1 MQHNQRGFSKSL
13 LMTALVTGTVLW
25 GSNSVLAS
33 ETAPEFSLDPLVITA
48 QKREKKDLETPAA
61 VDVITTEDVEKNG
74 GASAFEVLR
83 HSLGLSATSMG
94 PNGASWGTM
103 TSEIT
108 IRGVER
114 GTLILLDG
122 VPLNQDG
129 KYNLEDIPSDIIDR
143 IEIVR
148 GGGSVLYGSEA
159 SGGVINIIT
168 KKNVGNNIKVS
179 AGNYG
184 REQYS
189 VSVGADGFDATAYYE
204 DRGKVDRIT
213 TDAKSGMGKNKL
225 NKHVE
230 YNNGERKGIRWSY
243 DLNDNLTFYHMYS
256 QNENKMSHISNEG
269 GYNNSIAQTNN
280 YKDVD
285 NNFTL
290 NFDDKYGFKASA
302 SYGTQEKE
310 YYKTA
315 YNKNGSISSDGL
327 NSWRKGHNTNIDIN
341 KSFNIGENKLLIG
354 ANYKKEDM
362 DIYGNKIGVTSGN
375 GRATY
380 DRDTYSLYAS
390 YDWKMSNSDN
400 LIVNMR
406 ETFAKNCGAQYS
418 TFDSKQEDMSEFTP
432 EVQYIKKLNEN
443 SSIYAKAGKSFRL
456 PELTRV
462 FGAGNI
468 RPELDLYPEK
478 GTHYE
483 IGYKLNEGKAA
494 WRLAL
499 FNYKIKDSITNVDG
513 TSAAE
518 GNLQYTNVN
527 TKNTGI
533 ELSCDIE
540 HNENLSSSFGIAWS
554 NPEKARESDGAYEKY
569 GSRLQLMAS
578 VDYHKDKFGA
588 SLLANYMGKRYDSDV
603 DKYGGEKVKPAL
615 FTDFHISYKPEK
627 NHKFFLHVNNIFDRE
642 DYTTDAGPRENRLAY
657 MSMGRNFM
665 LGYELSM

>member
-94 PNGASWGTM
+94 PNGASLGTM

-213 TDAKSGMGKNKL
+213 TDAKSGMGK
-225 NKHVE
+225 
-230 YNNGERKGIRWSY
+230 
-243 DLNDNLTFYHMYS
+243 
-256 QNENKMSHISNEG
+256 IS
-269 GYNNSIAQTNN
+269 
-280 YKDVD
+280 
-285 NNFTL
+285 
-290 NFDDKYGFKASA
+290 
-302 SYGTQEKE
+302 
-310 YYKTA
+310 
-315 YNKNGSISSDGL
+315 
-327 NSWRKGHNTNIDIN
+327 
-341 KSFNIGENKLLIG
+341 
-354 ANYKKEDM
+354 
-362 DIYGNKIGVTSGN
+362 
-375 GRATY
+375 
-380 DRDTYSLYAS
+380 
-390 YDWKMSNSDN
+390 
-400 LIVNMR
+400 
-406 ETFAKNCGAQYS
+406 
-418 TFDSKQEDMSEFTP
+418 
-432 EVQYIKKLNEN
+432 
-443 SSIYAKAGKSFRL
+443 
-456 PELTRV
+456 
-462 FGAGNI
+462 
-468 RPELDLYPEK
+468 
-478 GTHYE
+478 
-483 IGYKLNEGKAA
+483 
-494 WRLAL
+494 
-499 FNYKIKDSITNVDG
+499 
-513 TSAAE
+513 
-518 GNLQYTNVN
+518 
-527 TKNTGI
+527 
-533 ELSCDIE
+533 
-540 HNENLSSSFGIAWS
+540 
-554 NPEKARESDGAYEKY
+554 
-569 GSRLQLMAS
+569 
-578 VDYHKDKFGA
+578 
-588 SLLANYMGKRYDSDV
+588 
-603 DKYGGEKVKPAL
+603 
-615 FTDFHISYKPEK
+615 
-627 NHKFFLHVNNIFDRE
+627 
-642 DYTTDAGPRENRLAY
+642 
-657 MSMGRNFM
+657 
-665 LGYELSM
+665 